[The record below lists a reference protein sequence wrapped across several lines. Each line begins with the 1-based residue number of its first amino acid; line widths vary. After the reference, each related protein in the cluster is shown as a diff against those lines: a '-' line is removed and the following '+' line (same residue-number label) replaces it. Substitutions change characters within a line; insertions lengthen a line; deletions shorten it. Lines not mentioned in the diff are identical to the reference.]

1 MMKRIMNAGTR
12 RIVSLLCAIAV
23 SICLAAAVH
32 AHSING
38 VDSVTSGK
46 KIEFGSTSL
55 TSGSNTVT
63 HSLAGTP
70 TAALATADYASLGNG
85 SATTFRTKINGT
97 SSVTIYAYDGNT
109 GNTSTSNFNNI
120 NYFFGR

>member
-1 MMKRIMNAGTR
+1 MKKIIPFM
-12 RIVSLLCAIAV
+12 CAILMAV
-23 SICLAAAVH
+23 FLTSAVY

-55 TSGSNTVT
+55 TSGSITVT

-70 TAALATADYASLGNG
+70 TVALFTADYASPGNG
-85 SATTFRTKINGT
+85 SATQFRAKITGT
-97 SSVTIYAYDGNT
+97 NSVTYYAYNGNT
-109 GNTSTSNFNNI
+109 GNTSTSNFDGY
-120 NYFFGR
+120 YFLGK